1 MEPDANKKRRETIRL
16 SQRLADGVSYSVMRS
31 FKGNGIHSSIL
42 VEHLFLYENSD
53 GKLS

>member
-1 MEPDANKKRRETIRL
+1 MQTKSAVKPYGFHSAWQTGFIL
-16 SQRLADGVSYSVMRS
+16 LMRS

-42 VEHLFLYENSD
+42 VEHLFLYEKSD

>member
-1 MEPDANKKRRETIRL
+1 MSGRAVEPDANKKRRETIRL
-16 SQRLADGVSYSVMRS
+16 SYSVMRS

-42 VEHLFLYENSD
+42 VEHLFLYENSY